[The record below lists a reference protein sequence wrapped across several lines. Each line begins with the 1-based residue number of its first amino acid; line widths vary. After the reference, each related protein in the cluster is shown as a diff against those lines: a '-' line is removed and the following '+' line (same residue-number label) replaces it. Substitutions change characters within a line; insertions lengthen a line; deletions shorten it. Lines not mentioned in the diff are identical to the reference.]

1 MFDDKPCLRCGKL
14 AVIAPLCLACLLEID
29 LAEFTRYKMLETLK
43 DEFPQDEG
51 NECTM
56 CGKPNVYGGTD
67 GMCSS
72 CRQIW
77 NG

>member
-1 MFDDKPCLRCGKL
+1 MFDSKCVKCGKIA
-14 AVIAPLCLACLLEID
+14 AVPPFCLACLLDMDEKEFIREKNKQIVID
-29 LAEFTRYKMLETLK
+29 AFAS
-43 DEFPQDEG
+43 DEG
-51 NECTM
+51 DECTM